1 NMEKYFHFTIG
12 PVQSFVAQARRTR
25 DFWAGSFLLSW
36 LAGVAMLSVEK
47 QKGKIKFPAVDENYL
62 AWIEGNGSGEK
73 PRQGGIPN
81 RFQAEVEANFK
92 PELVVENVNQAWKEL
107 ADLVWD
113 KDLNNQ
119 IKPEKAI
126 ISREIWDRQIK
137 SFWEMNW
144 VLTDETAS
152 DLLDRRK
159 NWRNHFASE
168 EPGVK
173 CMMMVGWQEL
183 SGEPKPNR
191 EKLAAFWEPISAKI
205 GLDLTEGEHL
215 CAIAFVKR
223 RFARHFKDLNK
234 INDKKLQKSIL
245 RFHPH
250 SKKSSDK
257 SAVQIKGWKLETGI
271 PSISYMAAV
280 HWLETIIKKEET
292 AKLDLLLEAA
302 KKAKIDESEK
312 QSDIAC
318 LKQACEKFNVDK
330 KLIALDGSAFFISE
344 LENQPDKKLSAPMIT
359 ALKNLE
365 TKPPSPFYAILMMDG
380 DSLGSKMSIPENQE
394 PISDALKDFTA
405 SVPEIVT
412 QQCGFLVYAGGDDV
426 LAILPL
432 ERAFACAIQIRERYQ
447 KCFQA
452 TENKDIA
459 NSTISAAVEFAH
471 IKMPLTKI
479 LRDAHQLLDNVAKEG
494 CGRDAIAVRVW
505 KPGGRAIK
513 WAMPWECALNDKR
526 DRLILEEIAATFSK
540 HNEKETGFSNS
551 FFYKIR
557 EQFEFLYP
565 QKHSQCTNLP
575 KKGAKDEPILGDE
588 QQLKLLATN
597 YIAAGNNKIDLETAE
612 KEIKPLLNQ
621 CRRYKRDADEPNKEK
636 WKEPSGRI
644 DVDGALLVRF
654 LVGKGVE
661 TDD

>member
-1 NMEKYFHFTIG
+1 
-12 PVQSFVAQARRTR
+12 
-25 DFWAGSFLLSW
+25 
-36 LAGVAMLSVEK
+36 MLSVEK
-47 QKGKIKFPAVDENYL
+47 QKGKIKFPAVDEDYL
-62 AWIEGNGSGEK
+62 TWIEKGKGKGK
-73 PRQGGIPN
+73 PPRQGGIPN
-81 RFQAEVEANFK
+81 RFQAEVDADFK

-113 KDLNNQ
+113 KDLKNQ
-119 IKPEKAI
+119 IKPEKQA

-191 EKLAAFWEPISAKI
+191 EKLATFWEPIRAKI
-205 GLDLTEGEHL
+205 GLDLTKGEHL
-215 CAIAFVKR
+215 CAIAFIKR

-234 INDKKLQKSIL
+234 INDNKLQKSIL

-271 PSISYMAAV
+271 PSISYMAVV
-280 HWLETIIKKEET
+280 HWLEKIIREEKR
-292 AKLDLLLEAA
+292 ANLDLLLEAA

-344 LENQPDKKLSAPMIT
+344 LENQSDKNLSAPMIT
-359 ALKNLE
+359 ALKKLE

-380 DSLGSKMSIPENQE
+380 DSLGSKMSIPENQA
-394 PISDALKDFTA
+394 PISDALKNFTA
-405 SVPEIVT
+405 SVPEIVS
-412 QQCGFLVYAGGDDV
+412 QHCGFLVYAGGDDV

-432 ERAFACAIQIRERYQ
+432 ERVFACAIQIRERYK
-447 KCFQA
+447 KCFQD
-452 TENKDIA
+452 TKNKDIA

-471 IKMPLTKI
+471 IKMPLTKM
-479 LRDAHQLLDNVAKEG
+479 LRDARQLLKDVAKEG

-513 WAMPWECALNDKR
+513 WAMPWECALNEKR

-540 HNEKETGFSNS
+540 LNEKETGFSNK

-661 TDD
+661 KDD

>member
-1 NMEKYFHFTIG
+1 MQYFHFTIG

-62 AWIEGNGSGEK
+62 AWIKGNGSGEK

-81 RFQAEVEANFK
+81 RFQAEVDADFK

-113 KDLNNQ
+113 KDLKNQ
-119 IKPEKAI
+119 IKPEKQAM
-126 ISREIWDRQIK
+126 SREIWDRQIK

-144 VLTDETAS
+144 VLTDDKTAS

-159 NWRNHFASE
+159 NWRNHFAPD

-191 EKLAAFWEPISAKI
+191 EKLAAFWEPIQKKV
-205 GLDLTEGEHL
+205 GLDLKESEHL

-223 RFARHFKDLNK
+223 RFARHFKDLNNK

-245 RFHPH
+245 RYHPH
-250 SKKSSDK
+250 FKKSSDK
-257 SAVQIKGWKLETGI
+257 NAVQIKGWTLETGI
-271 PSISYMAAV
+271 PSISYMAVV
-280 HWLETIIKKEET
+280 HWLETIIKKEKT
-292 AKLDLLLEAA
+292 AKLYLLLEAA

-318 LKQACEKFNVDK
+318 LKHACEKFNVNK

-344 LENQPDKKLSAPMIT
+344 LENKYDKKLSAPMIT
-359 ALKNLE
+359 ALKKLE

-380 DSLGSKMSIPENQE
+380 DSLGSKMSIPENQT

-405 SVPEIVT
+405 SVPEIVS

-432 ERAFACAIQIRERYQ
+432 ERVFACAIQIRERYQ
-447 KCFQA
+447 ECFQD
-452 TENKDIA
+452 TKNKDIA

-479 LRDAHQLLDNVAKEG
+479 LRDVHQLLDNVAKEG

-513 WAMPWECALNDKR
+513 WAMPWECALNEKQ
-526 DRLILEEIAATFSK
+526 DRLILEEIAVKFSK
-540 HNEKETGFSNS
+540 HNEKETGFSNK

-557 EQFEFLYP
+557 EQFELLNPAQDGTKILDEP
-565 QKHSQCTNLP
+565 QQCT
-575 KKGAKDEPILGDE
+575 
-588 QQLKLLATN
+588 LLATD
-597 YIAAGNNKIDLETAE
+597 YIAAGNNTKLKIDLETA
-612 KEIKPLLNQ
+612 KTEIEPLLNQ
-621 CRRYKRDADEPNKEK
+621 CRRYKRDVDEPNKEK

-661 TDD
+661 KDD

>member
-1 NMEKYFHFTIG
+1 MHYFHFTIG

-36 LAGVAMLSVEK
+36 LAGVAMVSVEK

-62 AWIEGNGSGEK
+62 AWIKGNGSGEK

-113 KDLNNQ
+113 KDLKNQ
-119 IKPEKAI
+119 IKPEKQA
-126 ISREIWDRQIK
+126 ISREIWDRQIE

-144 VLTDETAS
+144 VLTDDKTAS

-159 NWRNHFASE
+159 NWRNHFAPD

-191 EKLAAFWEPISAKI
+191 EKLAAFWEPIQKKV
-205 GLDLTEGEHL
+205 GLDLKESEHL

-223 RFARHFKDLNK
+223 RFAIHFNDLNN
-234 INDKKLQKSIL
+234 INDNKLQKSIL
-245 RFHPH
+245 RYHPH
-250 SKKSSDK
+250 FKKSSDK
-257 SAVQIKGWKLETGI
+257 NAVQIKGWTLETGI

-280 HWLETIIKKEET
+280 HWLETIIKKEER

-318 LKQACEKFNVDK
+318 LKHACEKFNVNK

-344 LENQPDKKLSAPMIT
+344 LENQSDKNLSAPMIT

-380 DSLGSKMSIPENQE
+380 DSLGSKMSIPENQK
-394 PISDALKDFTA
+394 PISDALKDFTG
-405 SVPEIVT
+405 SVSQIVS

-432 ERAFACAIQIRERYQ
+432 ERAFACAIQIRECYQ

-452 TENKDIA
+452 TKNKDIA

-479 LRDAHQLLDNVAKEG
+479 LRDAHQLLVNVAKED

-513 WAMPWECALNDKR
+513 WAMPWECALNEKR
-526 DRLILEEIAATFSK
+526 DRLILEEIAKDFSK
-540 HNEKETGFSNS
+540 KEEKETGFSNK

-557 EQFEFLYP
+557 EQFELLNPAQDGIKILDEP
-565 QKHSQCTNLP
+565 QQCT
-575 KKGAKDEPILGDE
+575 
-588 QQLKLLATN
+588 LLATD
-597 YIAAGNNKIDLETAE
+597 YIGAGNNTKLKIDLETA
-612 KEIKPLLNQ
+612 KTEIEPLLNQ
-621 CRRYKRDADEPNKEK
+621 CRKYKRDADEPNKEK

-644 DVDGALLVRF
+644 EVDGALLVRF

-661 TDD
+661 KDD

>member
-1 NMEKYFHFTIG
+1 MQYFHFTIG

-25 DFWAGSFLLSW
+25 DFWAASFLLSW

-62 AWIEGNGSGEK
+62 AWIKGNGSGEK

-81 RFQAEVEANFK
+81 RFQAEVNADFK
-92 PELVVENVNQAWKEL
+92 SELVVENVNQAWKEL

-113 KDLNNQ
+113 KDLKNQ

-144 VLTDETAS
+144 VLTDDKAAS

-183 SGEPKPNR
+183 SGELKPNSKEIEKFWKPIR
-191 EKLAAFWEPISAKI
+191 ENT
-205 GLDLTEGEHL
+205 GLDLREGEHL

-223 RFARHFKDLNK
+223 RFARHFKYLNNK

-245 RFHPH
+245 RYHPH
-250 SKKSSDK
+250 FKKSSDK
-257 SAVQIKGWKLETGI
+257 NAVQIKGWKLETGI
-271 PSISYMAAV
+271 PSISYMAVV
-280 HWLETIIKKEET
+280 HWLETIIKKEEI

-302 KKAKIDESEK
+302 KKAKIDENE
-312 QSDIAC
+312 QSDISC
-318 LKQACEKFNVDK
+318 LKHACEKFNVNK
-330 KLIALDGSAFFISE
+330 RLVALDGSAFFISE
-344 LENQPDKKLSAPMIT
+344 LENQYDKNLSAPMIA
-359 ALKNLE
+359 ALKNLD
-365 TKPPSPFYAILMMDG
+365 TKPPSPFYAILRMDG
-380 DSLGSKMSIPENQE
+380 DSLGSKMRNPDNQE
-394 PISDALKDFTA
+394 PISDALKNFTG
-405 SVPEIVT
+405 SVPNIVY
-412 QQCGFLVYAGGDDV
+412 QQCGFLIYAGGDDV
-426 LAILPL
+426 LAILPV
-432 ERAFACAIQIRERYQ
+432 EDVFTCAIQIRQCYQ
-447 KCFQA
+447 DCFQA
-452 TENKDIA
+452 TKNKEIE

-471 IKMPLTKI
+471 MKTPLTKM
-479 LRDAHQLLDNVAKEG
+479 LRDAHRLLDNVAKEG
-494 CGRDAIAVRVW
+494 CGRDAVAVRVW

-513 WAMPWECALNDKR
+513 WAMPWECALNEKQ
-526 DRLILEEIAATFSK
+526 DRLILEEIAVKFSK
-540 HNEKETGFSNS
+540 HNEKETGFSNK

-557 EQFEFLYP
+557 EQFELLNPAQDGTKILDEP
-565 QKHSQCTNLP
+565 QQCT
-575 KKGAKDEPILGDE
+575 
-588 QQLKLLATN
+588 LLATD
-597 YIAAGNNKIDLETAE
+597 YIAAGNNTKLKIDLETA
-612 KEIKPLLNQ
+612 KTEIEPLLNQ
-621 CRRYKRDADEPNKEK
+621 CRKYKRDADEPNKEK

-661 TDD
+661 KND

>member
-1 NMEKYFHFTIG
+1 MQYFHFTIG

-25 DFWAGSFLLSW
+25 DFWAASFLLSW

-62 AWIEGNGSGEK
+62 AWIKGNGSGEK

-81 RFQAEVEANFK
+81 RFQAEVNADFK
-92 PELVVENVNQAWKEL
+92 SELVVENVNQAWKEL

-113 KDLNNQ
+113 KDLKNQ

-144 VLTDETAS
+144 VLTDDKAAS

-183 SGEPKPNR
+183 SGELKPNSKEIEKFWKPIR
-191 EKLAAFWEPISAKI
+191 ENT
-205 GLDLTEGEHL
+205 GLDLREGEHL

-234 INDKKLQKSIL
+234 IHDFQAERSANHHKEPKSDEKNL
-245 RFHPH
+245 
-250 SKKSSDK
+250 
-257 SAVQIKGWKLETGI
+257 IKGWKLETGI
-271 PSISYMAAV
+271 PSISYMAVV
-280 HWLETIIKKEET
+280 HWLETIIKKEEI

-302 KKAKIDESEK
+302 KKAKIDENE
-312 QSDIAC
+312 QSDISC
-318 LKQACEKFNVDK
+318 LKHACEKFNVNK
-330 KLIALDGSAFFISE
+330 RLVALDGSAFFISE
-344 LENQPDKKLSAPMIT
+344 LENQYDKNLSAPMIA
-359 ALKNLE
+359 ALKNLD
-365 TKPPSPFYAILMMDG
+365 TKPPSPFYAILRMDG
-380 DSLGSKMSIPENQE
+380 DSLGSKMRNPDNQE
-394 PISDALKDFTA
+394 PISDALKNFTG
-405 SVPEIVT
+405 SVPNIVY
-412 QQCGFLVYAGGDDV
+412 QQCGFLIYAGGDDV
-426 LAILPL
+426 LAILPV
-432 ERAFACAIQIRERYQ
+432 EDVFTCAIQIRQCYQ
-447 KCFQA
+447 DCFQA
-452 TENKDIA
+452 TKNKEIE

-471 IKMPLTKI
+471 MKTPLTKM
-479 LRDAHQLLDNVAKEG
+479 LRDAHRLLDNVAKEG
-494 CGRDAIAVRVW
+494 CGRDAVAVRVW

-513 WAMPWECALNDKR
+513 WAMPWECALNEKQ
-526 DRLILEEIAATFSK
+526 DRLILEEIAVKFSK
-540 HNEKETGFSNS
+540 HNEKETGFSNK

-557 EQFEFLYP
+557 EQFELLNPAQDGTKILDEP
-565 QKHSQCTNLP
+565 QQCT
-575 KKGAKDEPILGDE
+575 
-588 QQLKLLATN
+588 LLATD
-597 YIAAGNNKIDLETAE
+597 YIAAGNNTKLKIDLETA
-612 KEIKPLLNQ
+612 KTEIEPLLNQ
-621 CRRYKRDADEPNKEK
+621 CRKYKRDADEPNKEK

-661 TDD
+661 KND